1 MSHRLSTNKDLS
13 CIQLTCRET
22 GLVEV
27 TVDYD
32 WLEEHKPHTGQF
44 SAIYD
49 YYLEVKRRG
58 EL

>member
-1 MSHRLSTNKDLS
+1 MSHTLSTNKELS
-13 CIQLTCRET
+13 CIQLTCCET
-22 GLVEV
+22 DIITL

-32 WLEEHKPHTGQF
+32 WLEKHKPHTGQF